1 MSRAFWAALAAA
13 FFGLIGPAAHAAPAM
28 WRVSSPSAEVYL
40 FGTLH
45 ALSPQDSWRT
55 SAYDAAYDKAK
66 VVWFEA
72 DLGRADPVTIS
83 LLLSRYGVDPAKAL
97 SEKLAPGD
105 LAALKSQADLTR
117 IDHLRPW
124 AAAMMLSMQPVLA
137 KGAEI
142 ASGADA
148 QITRAALA
156 GGKQIKTFETLE
168 DQARMFASLPEPAE
182 VAYLAG
188 VIQERAH
195 PPRRLAITPSAN
207 SLEAEWLAG
216 DLARLGPD
224 LVRDLAR
231 DNPSLYDALLK
242 QRNLAWA
249 DALTQELAT
258 ASGTELVNVGALHM
272 VGDDG
277 LPALL
282 KARGF
287 KVERVQ

>member
-1 MSRAFWAALAAA
+1 MSRVFWAAVAAA
-13 FFGLIGPAAHAAPAM
+13 VFGLIGSAAHAAPAM
-28 WRVSSPSAEVYL
+28 WRVTGPSSQIYL

-45 ALSPQDSWRT
+45 ALAPADQWRT
-55 SAYDAAYDKAK
+55 PAYDAAYDKAQ

-72 DLGRADPVTIS
+72 DLGKADPVSIS
-83 LLLSRYGVDPAKAL
+83 LLLNRYGVDPAKAL
-97 SEKLAPGD
+97 SEKLAPAD
-105 LAALKSQADLTR
+105 LATLKTQADLSR

-137 KGAEI
+137 KGADV
-142 ASGADA
+142 AAGADA
-148 QITRAALA
+148 QVTREARA

-168 DQARMFASLPEPAE
+168 DQARLFASLPEPAE
-182 VAYLAG
+182 VAYLSG

-195 PPRRLAITPSAN
+195 PPRRVSLSPSAGG
-207 SLEAEWLAG
+207 LESEWLAG
-216 DLARLGPD
+216 DLARLGPE
-224 LVRDLAR
+224 LVRDLDR

-242 QRNLAWA
+242 KRNLAWA
-249 DALTQELAT
+249 DTLTKELAS

-272 VGDDG
+272 IGADG

>member
-1 MSRAFWAALAAA
+1 VFWAAVAAA
-13 FFGLIGPAAHAAPAM
+13 FIGLIGSAASAAPAM
-28 WRVSSPSAEVYL
+28 WRVTAPGADLYL

-45 ALSPQDSWRT
+45 ALDPNAQWRT
-55 SAYDAAYDKAK
+55 PAYDAAYEKAK

-72 DLGRADPVTIS
+72 DLGGADPASIG
-83 LLLSRYGVDPAKAL
+83 LLLNRYGVDPAKGL
-97 SEKLAPGD
+97 SQKLAPGD
-105 LAALKSQADLTR
+105 LAVLKSQADLAR

-124 AAAMMLSMQPVLA
+124 AAAMMLSMQPVLSR
-137 KGAEI
+137 GAAV

-148 QITRAALA
+148 EITRQARA

-168 DQARMFASLPEPAE
+168 DQARMFASLPESAE
-182 VAYLAG
+182 VAYLEG
-188 VIQERAH
+188 VIHERARPTARISLH
-195 PPRRLAITPSAN
+195 PSAT

-216 DLARLGPD
+216 DLARLGPA
-224 LVRDLAR
+224 LVRDMSR

-242 QRNLAWA
+242 DRNLAWA
-249 DALTQELAT
+249 DALTRELAS
-258 ASGTELVNVGALHM
+258 ANGVELVNVGALHM

-287 KVERVQ
+287 KVERIQ